1 MKKSIVALSICI
13 AALPM
18 AVLAQ
23 GEVGGVK
30 KAPDASMKASKEE
43 RAAAKSDRKM
53 EGAAA
58 AKTPTPGEVGPMKGQ
73 PPTGSTSG
81 TESRAE
87 VKSDAKAANK
97 AGQADKGGLV
107 GPTK

>member
-1 MKKSIVALSICI
+1 MKKAIIALSICI
-13 AALPM
+13 AAAPL

-23 GEVGGVK
+23 GEVGAVK
-30 KAPDASMKASKEE
+30 KAPDTSMKASKEE

-73 PPTGSTSG
+73 PPNTSG
-81 TESRAE
+81 STESRAA
-87 VKSDAKAANK
+87 VKSEAKAANK
-97 AGQADKGGLV
+97 AGEADKGGQV

>member
-1 MKKSIVALSICI
+1 MKKSIIALSICI
-13 AALPM
+13 AAVPI

-30 KAPDASMKASKEE
+30 KAPDASMKASKED
-43 RAAAKSDRKM
+43 RAAAKADRKM
-53 EGAAA
+53 EGQAA

-73 PPTGSTSG
+73 PPNTPGS
-81 TESRAE
+81 TESRAA
-87 VKSDAKAANK
+87 VKSEAKAANR
-97 AGQADKGGLV
+97 AGEADKGGQV